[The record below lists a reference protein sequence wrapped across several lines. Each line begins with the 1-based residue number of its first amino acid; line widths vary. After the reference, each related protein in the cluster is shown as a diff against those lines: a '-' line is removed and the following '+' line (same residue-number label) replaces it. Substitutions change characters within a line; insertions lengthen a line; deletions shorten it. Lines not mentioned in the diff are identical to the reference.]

1 MIVGEF
7 IKTKI
12 YHFFCKAKLSNPGN
26 VYLMKNVNVKV
37 EQRKGKRIY
46 GKLHK
51 FTFNENF

>member
-51 FTFNENF
+51 FTFNQ